1 MYYTTCFSGRINGMN
16 KKEFAVVVIV
26 LLFAGLAGGWTI
38 FMPGNKE
45 PNKSDSAAHGGHDET
60 NSDGHHSSET
70 ASSSTPENAEDLTKQ
85 TEVKLDIKDF
95 AYSKRDI
102 KVKKGTKVTWTN
114 LDSMEHNVMRE
125 HDDSGHAHDAPKAS
139 EVKADVFSGPLLKKG
154 ESYSFTFNEVGL
166 NPYHCA
172 PHPYMQG
179 SVTVVE

>member
-1 MYYTTCFSGRINGMN
+1 MN
-16 KKEFAVVVIV
+16 KKEFAVVVVV
-26 LLFAGLAGGWTI
+26 LLFAAVAGGLTI
-38 FMPGNKE
+38 FMPGEKE
-45 PNKSDSAAHGGHDET
+45 PNKSANSSQHEHDET
-60 NSDGHHSSET
+60 NSDGHHNHET
-70 ASSSTPENAEDLTKQ
+70 APASTPENAEDLTKQ

-102 KVKKGTKVTWTN
+102 KIKKGTTVTWTN

-125 HDDSGHAHDAPKAS
+125 HDDSGHAHDAPKKS
-139 EVKADVFSGPLLKKG
+139 EVKADVFAGPLLRKG
-154 ESYSFTFNEVGL
+154 ESYSFTFNKPGS

>member
-1 MYYTTCFSGRINGMN
+1 MN
-16 KKEFAVVVIV
+16 KKEFAVVVVV

-70 ASSSTPENAEDLTKQ
+70 ASSTPENAEDLTKQ

-114 LDSMEHNVMRE
+114 LDSMEHNVMLE

-139 EVKADVFSGPLLKKG
+139 EVKPDVFSGPLLKKG
-154 ESYSFTFNEVGL
+154 ESYSFTFNEAGL

-179 SVTVVE
+179 SVTVIE

>member
-1 MYYTTCFSGRINGMN
+1 MN
-16 KKEFAVVVIV
+16 KKEFAVVVVV

-60 NSDGHHSSET
+60 NSDGHHSSER
-70 ASSSTPENAEDLTKQ
+70 ASSTPENAEDLTKQ

-95 AYSKRDI
+95 TYSKRDI

-114 LDSMEHNVMRE
+114 LDSMEHNVMLE

-139 EVKADVFSGPLLKKG
+139 EVKPDVFSGPLLKKG
-154 ESYSFTFNEVGL
+154 ESYSFTFNEAGL